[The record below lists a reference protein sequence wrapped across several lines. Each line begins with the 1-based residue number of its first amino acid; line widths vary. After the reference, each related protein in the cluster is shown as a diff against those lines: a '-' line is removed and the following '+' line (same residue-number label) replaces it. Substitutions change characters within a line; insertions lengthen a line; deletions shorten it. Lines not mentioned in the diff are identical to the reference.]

1 MKKKE
6 QDWRDYNLE
15 DDEIELL
22 ESVENREWKS
32 IGNIEER
39 RNNLRSY
46 FSNDEDTNFVNI
58 KLNKSEFDLIL
69 SKSKQYGMNYK
80 EVLEKLVHNFANG
93 KITL

>member
-46 FSNDEDTNFVNI
+46 FSDDEDTNFVNI
-58 KLNKSEFDLIL
+58 PLKKSEFDLIVH
-69 SKSKQYGMNYK
+69 KSKHYGMNYK
-80 EVLEKLVHNFANG
+80 EVLEKLVQNFANG